1 MASRWR
7 ASPWRPS
14 RAGTSSSLPSRR
26 PGPRRRPTGG
36 RRLRCGCTWAPPPG
50 SARRT
55 RCSPRG
61 TGGWNAGPTSS
72 SGSWRRTAASRPSRC
87 SKASRSCR
95 CRLLEYRGREFE
107 EMNVDALIER
117 KPQVALIDE
126 LAHTNIPG
134 AKRAKRWE
142 DVIDALAAGIE
153 VITTIN
159 IQHLES
165 LNDVIANVTG
175 IRQQETVP
183 DWLFDL
189 ADQVELV
196 DMSPHALRR
205 RIAHGNVYPDARKAE
220 LALQRF
226 FTTENLTALRE
237 LALLKVANQVDD
249 SLLDRWTSQG
259 AATDVRERV
268 LVCVSQPG
276 DLSDTLIRRAS
287 RIAQRARGELLVL
300 HVRGGEGA
308 TDPEWLQKVEIAR
321 ARSRWDLRR
330 DRLRDAAST
339 RCSATP
345 TGTRSRRS
353 SSASHVRSRW
363 KELTQGSFVTRLI
376 RAASNLDIHVISRRE
391 SDRTPDGESSTAALA
406 PRPASDPDDRRLAQP
421 LVELS
426 PAAHQLRGQRETAL
440 GGKLERVLRSADAD
454 REWGADPRT
463 TSTASPPGRHVAQGV
478 DRARARACSEDH
490 QRPRVRHRLHAACAS
505 ARLSSRTFTRSSPRN
520 PRVGPSVCSS
530 ISDRTCSSDRPRTS
544 AIRGA
549 WSSAAATEMCGS
561 RPLAEAVSRSAGM
574 SAIGQTRVVGAF
586 ELEDRVG
593 ALGDQIR
600 EVLRVRAEVRT
611 RGRRRVVVDRG
622 GAAVEPLL
630 ALPQLSDR
638 GAPDELAVHADEG
651 SVGLARHRE
660 LRDPGDDER
669 VREAREQGQDH
680 DRAQGSHGGGDHG
693 KFTTSRS
700 MSMSL
705 MPMNGTMIPPN
716 P

>member
-1 MASRWR
+1 MYLGA
-7 ASPWRPS
+7 A
-14 RAGTSSSLPSRR
+14 
-26 PGPRRRPTGG
+26 PGVGKTYAMLSEGH
-36 RRLRCGCTWAPPPG
+36 RRLE
-50 SARRT
+50 
-55 RCSPRG
+55 RG
-61 TGGWNAGPTSS
+61 TDVVVGFVATYGRKQTIAMLEGLEVVPMQ
-72 SGSWRRTAASRPSRC
+72 
-87 SKASRSCR
+87 
-95 CRLLEYRGREFE
+95 LLEYRGREFE
-107 EMNVDALIER
+107 EMDVDALIER

-142 DVIDALAAGIE
+142 DVIDTLAAGIE

-308 TDPEWLQKVEIAR
+308 TDPEWLQKVESLVRDLGGAFDVIDSETPVDAVLGYAYR
-321 ARSRWDLRR
+321 HSVTQIVVGESR
-330 DRLRDAAST
+330 
-339 RCSATP
+339 
-345 TGTRSRRS
+345 
-353 SSASHVRSRW
+353 RSRW

-391 SDRTPDGESSTAALA
+391 P
-406 PRPASDPDDRRLAQP
+406 
-421 LVELS
+421 
-426 PAAHQLRGQRETAL
+426 
-440 GGKLERVLRSADAD
+440 
-454 REWGADPRT
+454 
-463 TSTASPPGRHVAQGV
+463 
-478 DRARARACSEDH
+478 
-490 QRPRVRHRLHAACAS
+490 
-505 ARLSSRTFTRSSPRN
+505 
-520 PRVGPSVCSS
+520 
-530 ISDRTCSSDRPRTS
+530 
-544 AIRGA
+544 
-549 WSSAAATEMCGS
+549 
-561 RPLAEAVSRSAGM
+561 
-574 SAIGQTRVVGAF
+574 
-586 ELEDRVG
+586 
-593 ALGDQIR
+593 
-600 EVLRVRAEVRT
+600 
-611 RGRRRVVVDRG
+611 
-622 GAAVEPLL
+622 
-630 ALPQLSDR
+630 
-638 GAPDELAVHADEG
+638 
-651 SVGLARHRE
+651 
-660 LRDPGDDER
+660 
-669 VREAREQGQDH
+669 
-680 DRAQGSHGGGDHG
+680 
-693 KFTTSRS
+693 
-700 MSMSL
+700 
-705 MPMNGTMIPPN
+705 
-716 P
+716 